1 MTGAQIERERAKKR
15 LQEQARLGRE
25 DYEAWKEK
33 LQQLDLSRQKIKEAM
48 GFAFDKIES
57 AEEVSTGVHSS
68 DVSSMVIQIG
78 VLSGVSS
85 TLLNGFTLFTI
96 RTGCVHS
103 NLLTCFVLYM
113 LYLVHPHRWWAC

>member
-25 DYEAWKEK
+25 DYQTWKDK

-57 AEEVSTGVHSS
+57 AEEVSLPAKDGYCH
-68 DVSSMVIQIG
+68 
-78 VLSGVSS
+78 L
-85 TLLNGFTLFTI
+85 
-96 RTGCVHS
+96 
-103 NLLTCFVLYM
+103 
-113 LYLVHPHRWWAC
+113 

>member
-25 DYEAWKEK
+25 DYQAWKEK

-57 AEEVSTGVHSS
+57 AEEVRYGSPCCMMQWSKERLRSHQLFIDAQYNIYTSA
-68 DVSSMVIQIG
+68 
-78 VLSGVSS
+78 
-85 TLLNGFTLFTI
+85 LLRVPF
-96 RTGCVHS
+96 
-103 NLLTCFVLYM
+103 
-113 LYLVHPHRWWAC
+113 